1 MKKLSY
7 LILLFI
13 IASCS
18 NNKSVFWCGD
28 HACINKKE
36 KEAYFKKTMIVEVKE
51 LDKKNIKNDSEIEKI
66 TQQVIKDEK
75 KRIKDEKE
83 LAKQIKLEEKRR
95 IKEEKELAKQI
106 KLEEKRRIKEEK
118 ELAKQIKLEEKRR
131 IKEEQDSTKKV
142 LRSKK
147 MAIKTEKKA
156 SKQNVDITSNLYLE
170 NPTIRPTNFSELV
183 ENITKKNTLRPY
195 PDVNDIPN

>member
-106 KLEEKRRIKEEK
+106 K
-118 ELAKQIKLEEKRR
+118 
-131 IKEEQDSTKKV
+131 QD
-142 LRSKK
+142 
-147 MAIKTEKKA
+147 EKKLIIKKKPKMMKKN
-156 SKQNVDITSNLYLE
+156 SKNKKIVTENSLEVSSEIIDVDLNSNK
-170 NPTIRPTNFSELV
+170 FKDLV
-183 ENITKKNTLRPY
+183 EKITKKNSFRSY
-195 PDVNDIPN
+195 PDINDIPN

>member
-66 TQQVIKDEK
+66 TQQVIKNEK
-75 KRIKDEKE
+75 KRIQDEKE
-83 LAKQIKLEEKRR
+83 LAKQIKLEK
-95 IKEEKELAKQI
+95 KEES
-106 KLEEKRRIKEEK
+106 RR
-118 ELAKQIKLEEKRR
+118 R
-131 IKEEQDSTKKV
+131 
-142 LRSKK
+142 
-147 MAIKTEKKA
+147 
-156 SKQNVDITSNLYLE
+156 
-170 NPTIRPTNFSELV
+170 
-183 ENITKKNTLRPY
+183 KN
-195 PDVNDIPN
+195 

>member
-106 KLEEKRRIKEEK
+106 KLEEKRRIKEE
-118 ELAKQIKLEEKRR
+118 
-131 IKEEQDSTKKV
+131 QDSTKKV
-142 LRSKK
+142 LQSKK